1 MKRRRAGHRLARL
14 APGRP
19 EPDRR
24 DAFPMGPDE
33 KSMPL
38 ILRLQRAQFRLAA
51 TALLVMMMGT
61 VIDVFFRYAFN
72 KPLRISYD
80 LVESMLVI
88 YVFHGMAG
96 VFLKRRNIVI
106 DIIDAVVGARAVR
119 ALIIMADVLSVL
131 CLAIFAYAMIRPALQ
146 AFNYGDYKLELG
158 LPLYVLWI
166 FALIGIAGTFL
177 CALAAL
183 IVHFHARNGRTS

>member
-1 MKRRRAGHRLARL
+1 
-14 APGRP
+14 
-19 EPDRR
+19 
-24 DAFPMGPDE
+24 MGPDS
-33 KSMPL
+33 KPMPL

-51 TALLVMMMGT
+51 TALIVMMMGT

-96 VFLKRRNIVI
+96 AFLKRRNIVI
-106 DIIDAVVGARAVR
+106 DIIDAMVDARVVR
-119 ALIIMADVLSVL
+119 ALIIMADVLSIL
-131 CLAIFAYAMIRPALQ
+131 CLAMFAYAMTRPALQ
-146 AFNYGDYKLELG
+146 AFNYGDHKIELG

-166 FALIGIAGTFL
+166 FALVGIAGTLL

-183 IVHFHARNGRTS
+183 VGHLRARNGEAS